1 MKVAFLTLGCKV
13 NHYETDLLKEK
24 FEAAGH
30 TIVEFDEVA
39 DVYVVNSCSVTNM
52 SDRKT
57 RQMLS
62 RAKSMNKEAIV
73 AVLGCSV
80 EGKKEHLE
88 EFDADIILGNED
100 KSELLEIVNN
110 YIKSAETKTLLTD
123 VNAVKTYKDVG
134 IMKNGYEIREEI
146 KIEDGCNNFCSY
158 CIIPYVRG
166 RVRSRE
172 LSSIIK
178 EANSLV
184 KAGVKEIILVGIEV
198 ASYGQ
203 DLGNLDLFDVI
214 DKLEEVEG
222 LERIRLSSL
231 MPKFLTEENIKRLS
245 EYKKLC
251 PHFHISMQ
259 SGNSEVLKRMNR
271 KYSKELLIEV
281 CLNLKKYFANPY
293 LAADV
298 IVGFPGETDDEF
310 NDTIDTINKMGLT
323 EIHVFKYSKRNY
335 TRAAKMDNQIDGA
348 IKKERSNKILAL
360 SKKLNKEYLEMY
372 LNKKIE
378 VLFENYN
385 DGKLYGYTPNYIKVS
400 AKGEEI
406 VCGTV
411 QDVVLQSLGEEEM
424 VAKLTK
430 M

>member
-24 FEAAGH
+24 FERTGH
-30 TIVEFDEVA
+30 TVVDFEDYS

-62 RAKSMNKEAIV
+62 KARKQNKEALV

-80 EGKKEHLE
+80 EGKKEQLE

-100 KSELLEIVNN
+100 KSNLLEIVEEC
-110 YIKSAETKTLLTD
+110 IKNKENRTILTD
-123 VNAVKTYKDVG
+123 VNAVKKYQDVG
-134 IMKNGYEIREEI
+134 IMKSGYEIREEI

-172 LSSIIK
+172 LDSIVK
-178 EANSLV
+178 EAKSLAS
-184 KAGVKEIILVGIEV
+184 AGVKEIILVGIEV

-203 DLGNLDLFDVI
+203 DLDNLNLFDVI
-214 DKLEEVEG
+214 DKLEEIEG
-222 LERIRLSSL
+222 IERIRLSSL
-231 MPKFLTEENIKRLS
+231 MPKFLTETNIQKLS
-245 EYKKLC
+245 KYKKLC

-259 SGNSEVLKRMNR
+259 SGNTEVLKRMNR

-281 CLNLKKYFANPY
+281 CSNLKKYFVNPY
-293 LAADV
+293 IAADV
-298 IVGFPGETDDEF
+298 IVGFPGETNEEF
-310 NDTIDTINKMGLT
+310 EDTIDTINKMGLT

-335 TRAAKMDNQIDGA
+335 TRAAKMDNQVDGN
-348 IKKERSNKILAL
+348 IKKERSNVVLAL
-360 SKKLNKEYLEMY
+360 SKKLNKEFLNMY
-372 LNKKIE
+372 VGKKTK
-378 VLFENYN
+378 VLFENYEN
-385 DGKLYGYTPNYIKVS
+385 GVLLGYTGNYIKVCV
-400 AKGEEI
+400 KGDKRL
-406 VCGTV
+406 CGTI
-411 QDVVLQSLGEEEM
+411 QDVVVQSLEEEK
-424 VAKLTK
+424 VLAEVI
-430 M
+430 